1 MCLLWLCVLL
11 TIRVLSHYLL
21 VLLDTYFMETVSSAV
36 SKSTGF
42 NQHCILQ
49 TTILALK
56 WPMCADVPLNH
67 IKIKIKSNPL
77 RGKFRH

>member
-1 MCLLWLCVLL
+1 MAMCF
-11 TIRVLSHYLL
+11 
-21 VLLDTYFMETVSSAV
+21 TYYSCFVTLFTGFIKHIFYGGLKIYSSQL
-36 SKSTGF
+36 GF

-67 IKIKIKSNPL
+67 IKIKLTLDQALSVKTL
-77 RGKFRH
+77 